1 MGATTNRFQLGY
13 FSSRGSVGGSKSWRE
28 EGGFPGSRDHTCKGK
43 RAAGGLG
50 GCFHCTKYL
59 HSEAPLVRSGSKP
72 WGHFPTGGR
81 WPQLPPSSPT
91 PCGFRCQAGPGAKP
105 AVKFGSLKGPPWAK
119 PGRVLGL
126 EERGGV
132 PWLGLEDSRGPSG
145 NFD

>member
-1 MGATTNRFQLGY
+1 MGVRAGEKRGAFQ
-13 FSSRGSVGGSKSWRE
+13 
-28 EGGFPGSRDHTCKGK
+28 
-43 RAAGGLG
+43 AAGTTHVKVRELRGAWG
-50 GCFHCTKYL
+50 GAFIGTKYL
-59 HSEAPLVRSGSKP
+59 HSEAPSVRSGSKP
-72 WGHFPTGGR
+72 WGYFPTGGR

-132 PWLGLEDSRGPSG
+132 PWLGLEDSRGPGG